1 MSFTPKQYRQAQRR
15 VVEAE
20 GYATLGMHWHVLQAL
35 SEFPPQFQSI
45 VVHMLRGDAYRE
57 MALYVHALKE
67 FEQAGRLEPA
77 NVHVLLAQAWC
88 YKRIDLLSEA
98 IALTRQALAVDP
110 NYEIVHYNLACYYC
124 LADNPL
130 ECIRHLTRA
139 LQLKPEL
146 WHSVPKEADFDAL
159 RQDPR
164 FLRMVEQFRQ
174 RMQARHRKRLAAA
187 QRQQDQSAADQP
199 HAKPKAKG
207 KSRSKSPR
215 KSPASP
221 PSQPAPESQPQP
233 NLTPESASGTPPQS
247 APDAPPASQ
256 PKTRSKAKPKAK
268 VQPKPESSTSSGASA
283 PVEAPATPAT
293 ELPLPPGAKSVAKS
307 RAKSGGRSQSQR
319 PKRGRSKGESPG
331 EASGEAA
338 AAGPE

>member
-187 QRQQDQSAADQP
+187 QRQQDQAAADQP

-256 PKTRSKAKPKAK
+256 PKTRSKAKPKTKA
-268 VQPKPESSTSSGASA
+268 QPKPESSTSSGASA

-338 AAGPE
+338 ATGPE

>member
-187 QRQQDQSAADQP
+187 QRQQDQAAAD
-199 HAKPKAKG
+199 
-207 KSRSKSPR
+207 
-215 KSPASP
+215 
-221 PSQPAPESQPQP
+221 
-233 NLTPESASGTPPQS
+233 
-247 APDAPPASQ
+247 
-256 PKTRSKAKPKAK
+256 
-268 VQPKPESSTSSGASA
+268 
-283 PVEAPATPAT
+283 
-293 ELPLPPGAKSVAKS
+293 
-307 RAKSGGRSQSQR
+307 
-319 PKRGRSKGESPG
+319 
-331 EASGEAA
+331 
-338 AAGPE
+338 